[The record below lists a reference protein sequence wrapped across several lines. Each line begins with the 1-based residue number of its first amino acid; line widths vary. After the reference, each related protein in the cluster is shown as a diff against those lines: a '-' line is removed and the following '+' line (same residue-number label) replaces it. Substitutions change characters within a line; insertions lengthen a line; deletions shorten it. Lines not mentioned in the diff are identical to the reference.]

1 MSDNSMFWVGM
12 LFVFL
17 WATIAFGLVGFGVVT
32 AMLFL
37 IIPFTSSSLA
47 TALATLVAIFFFFE
61 ITVVGALPLL
71 TELVPEARGAVMSMG
86 FGAMAA
92 GRTIGSLIGP
102 AIWVRFGL
110 PGNSVLSA
118 AMMLLAV
125 VVLVRWLRE
134 GKS

>member
-1 MSDNSMFWVGM
+1 
-12 LFVFL
+12 
-17 WATIAFGLVGFGVVT
+17 
-32 AMLFL
+32 
-37 IIPFTSSSLA
+37 
-47 TALATLVAIFFFFE
+47 
-61 ITVVGALPLL
+61 
-71 TELVPEARGAVMSMG
+71 
-86 FGAMAA
+86 MAA